1 MSGISRRGFVKAS
14 AAVIAAAGISGCAG
28 GFSLNI
34 NKQQEQVILPKS
46 DKRVV
51 VLGGGWGGLTAAKY
65 IKLGDPSIEVVI
77 VERLEHFVSCPM
89 SNLVLSGLKSLQEIT
104 FTYDALVKNH
114 GIKIIRTEATG
125 LDAAAKQLHTAAGRI
140 EYDKL
145 IVSPGVEFMYDKIE
159 GWSKDAEDVFPH
171 AYKAGRQTVL
181 LREQLV
187 NLKNGENV
195 ILTVPPAPYRCP
207 PGPYER
213 ACQIAF
219 YLKNNKKGSRLI
231 VIDGNEDIASK
242 GKLFHA
248 AWDDYYKDIIE
259 YVPDTLVKGVDVKS
273 RTLRTTKGDFK
284 GGAVNII
291 PEMKAGSFAYKAGL
305 LPETD
310 RWVRVNSFTLESQT
324 LKDVF
329 VIGDS
334 THAGTVGPVPKSG
347 FVANSMGKVA
357 AAAVVSQLN
366 GREPL
371 KPNLV
376 NTCYSMVND
385 KEAIFISGVYDYDEN
400 TKMITSRGGGLSP
413 ARSELY
419 GKHAEDWALSIW
431 SDILT

>member
-1 MSGISRRGFVKAS
+1 MPWFPILRNWGGTDERHIKKRFCKGFRRCDSRG
-14 AAVIAAAGISGCAG
+14 GISGCAG
-28 GFSLNI
+28 GLSLNL

-46 DKRVV
+46 GKRVV
-51 VLGGGWGGLTAAKY
+51 VLGGGLGRLTAAKY

-104 FTYDALVKNH
+104 FTYEALVKNH

-195 ILTVPPAPYRCP
+195 LLTVPPAPYRCP

-219 YLKNNKKGSRLI
+219 YLKK
-231 VIDGNEDIASK
+231 
-242 GKLFHA
+242 
-248 AWDDYYKDIIE
+248 
-259 YVPDTLVKGVDVKS
+259 
-273 RTLRTTKGDFK
+273 
-284 GGAVNII
+284 
-291 PEMKAGSFAYKAGL
+291 
-305 LPETD
+305 
-310 RWVRVNSFTLESQT
+310 Q
-324 LKDVF
+324 
-329 VIGDS
+329 
-334 THAGTVGPVPKSG
+334 
-347 FVANSMGKVA
+347 
-357 AAAVVSQLN
+357 
-366 GREPL
+366 
-371 KPNLV
+371 
-376 NTCYSMVND
+376 
-385 KEAIFISGVYDYDEN
+385 
-400 TKMITSRGGGLSP
+400 
-413 ARSELY
+413 
-419 GKHAEDWALSIW
+419 
-431 SDILT
+431 

>member
-1 MSGISRRGFVKAS
+1 MSGISRRNFVKAS
-14 AAVIAAAGISGCAG
+14 AAVIASAGISGCAG
-28 GFSLNI
+28 SLNLNF

-46 DKRVV
+46 GKRVV
-51 VLGGGWGGLTAAKY
+51 VLGGGWGGTTAAKY
-65 IKLGDPSIEVVI
+65 VKLGDPSIEVVL
-77 VERLEHFVSCPM
+77 VERLDNFVSCPM
-89 SNLVLSGLKSLQEIT
+89 SNLVLSGMKSLQEIT
-104 FTYDALVKNH
+104 FTYDALVKNY
-114 GIKIIRTEATG
+114 GIKIIKTEAAG
-125 LDAAAKQLHTAAGRI
+125 LDAAAKQLITAAGRI

-171 AYKAGRQTVL
+171 AYKAGRQTTL

-187 NLKNGENV
+187 NLNNGENV
-195 ILTVPPAPYRCP
+195 LLTVPLAPYRCP

-219 YLKNNKKGSRLI
+219 YLKNNKKGSKLI
-231 VIDGNEDIASK
+231 VIDANEDIASK

-248 AWDDYYKDIIE
+248 AWDDYYKDVIE
-259 YVPDTLVKGVDVKS
+259 YVPDTAVKGVDVKS
-273 RTLRTTKGDFK
+273 RVVKTTNGDFK
-284 GGAVNII
+284 GGAANII
-291 PEMKAGSFAYKAGL
+291 PDMKAGSFAYKAGL

-310 RWVRVNSFTLESQT
+310 RWVRVQAFTLESQA

-329 VIGDS
+329 VLGDS

-357 AAAVVSQLN
+357 AAAVVNQLN
-366 GREPL
+366 GKEPL

-385 KEAIFISGVYDYDEN
+385 REAIFISGVYDYDET
-400 TKMITSRGGGLSP
+400 TKLIISRGGGLSP
-413 ARSELY
+413 ERSELY
-419 GKHAEDWALSIW
+419 AKHAEDWALSIW
-431 SDILT
+431 SDMLT